1 MNISSLNSLSYT
13 TVAGASRQTDELAG
27 QEAAAF
33 WQQVA
38 AMRALASSDDDDEK
52 QRQQAFGQQQVVQ
65 QHVAPASVPMTV
77 QRADGQ
83 PADEDMVSSD
93 ADIQA
98 MVSRS
103 ANAANNTNA
112 GGSEQS
118 AANADSKAETLLN
131 KLFEQLLANRLG
143 IDKKRM
149 DDIKKKLQ
157 ELEQLKQE
165 LSKADEQTPALEKQ
179 LKLID
184 EQMLKLKEELETLVK
199 QATERLKQQTE
210 DKTATAPR

>member
-65 QHVAPASVPMTV
+65 QQVAPASVPMAV
-77 QRADGQ
+77 QR
-83 PADEDMVSSD
+83 ADEDMVSSD

-210 DKTATAPR
+210 DKTATAPS